1 MSIDDQVVVEE
12 DRVDREPHEEH
23 VNRAGGA
30 EQDPL
35 TGRQARADRVA
46 PALLE
51 RARRHEQVL
60 ADDAPVL
67 TGQPTATSEANVDV
81 VSVVAQRERRAAQAE
96 QRDDLLRLQLGGEEE
111 QRADSSP
118 P

>member
-1 MSIDDQVVVEE
+1 MAGGLRDPDHDQIVVEE

-30 EQDPL
+30 EQDSF
-35 TGRQARADRVA
+35 TGRKAA
-46 PALLE
+46 PAEQPAHSLE

-67 TGQPTATSEANVDV
+67 AGQDDDLRS
-81 VSVVAQRERRAAQAE
+81 QRGCGLRGRAAGTTGHPA
-96 QRDDLLRLQLGGEEE
+96 
-111 QRADSSP
+111 RAAR
-118 P
+118 